1 MQETQ
6 LQQKEILAEK
16 KENISKKSMHKK
28 IRLISFI
35 SILGIFL
42 LIVGFYVGSKYSL
55 RDSSDPVK
63 LSFEN
68 IGKLATQ
75 SAHETMINEINDSR
89 KFLGTNIQIPF
100 TQNKYIY
107 TYNVAVDAGYDF
119 RKIKAPKY
127 VGEKIIIELPKAEIL
142 KAEVDHSSLKVYEED
157 KNCFTPLT
165 LDKIN
170 AQEKKMQENAKQNA
184 IDNGIYDLAYA
195 NAKKVI
201 TNFVHSFK
209 EYKDCNIE
217 VREAN

>member
-89 KFLGTNIQIPF
+89 KFWGT
-100 TQNKYIY
+100 NKYIY